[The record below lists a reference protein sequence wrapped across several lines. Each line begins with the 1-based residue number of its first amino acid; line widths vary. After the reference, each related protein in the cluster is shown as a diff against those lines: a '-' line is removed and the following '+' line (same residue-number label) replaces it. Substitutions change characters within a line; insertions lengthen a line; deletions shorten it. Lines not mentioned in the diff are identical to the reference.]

1 MKPNLKIVTIQNNKL
16 IFVEQNVLKKLF
28 FKAREN
34 VWYYIKLFLKKQ
46 ESDILMWLWIGS
58 LDKAE
63 GVESNKML

>member
-1 MKPNLKIVTIQNNKL
+1 MKPNLKIITTQNNKL
-16 IFVEQNVLKKLF
+16 IFVQQNVTKKVF

-34 VWYYIKLFLKKQ
+34 VWYYIKMFLKKQ

>member
-1 MKPNLKIVTIQNNKL
+1 MKHNLKIITTQNNKL
-16 IFVEQNVLKKLF
+16 IFVQQNALKKFF

-34 VWYYIKLFLKKQ
+34 VWYYIKMFLKKQ

-58 LDKAE
+58 PDKAE

>member
-1 MKPNLKIVTIQNNKL
+1 MKPNLKIIRTPNNKL
-16 IFVEQNVLKKLF
+16 IFVQQNVLKKLF

-34 VWYYIKLFLKKQ
+34 VWYYIEMFLKKQ

-58 LDKAE
+58 PVKAE